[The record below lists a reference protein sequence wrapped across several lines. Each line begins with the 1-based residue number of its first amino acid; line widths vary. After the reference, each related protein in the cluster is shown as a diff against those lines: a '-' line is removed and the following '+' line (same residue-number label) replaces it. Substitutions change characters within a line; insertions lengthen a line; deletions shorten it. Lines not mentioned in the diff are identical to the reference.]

1 MHDDELMTR
10 IATGEEAAFRLLVE
24 RWEGPVHAFLWRMTG
39 SREEAEDL
47 AQDTFVKVHAN
58 ASAYRPEGRFRSWLF
73 RISGNL
79 VRSWARRRRIVGWI
93 RYDPD
98 LHEQPSAHPGPDDLL
113 YEDETS
119 RRVRDAL
126 AGLPVRQRQALIMRK
141 YHEMSQR
148 EIAVAMGATE
158 GAVESLLIRALEGL
172 RKTLVPQMGD
182 DR

>member
-10 IATGEEAAFRLLVE
+10 VAAGEEAAFRLLVE
-24 RWEGPVHAFLWRMTG
+24 RWERPVQAFLWRMTG

-47 AQDTFVKVHAN
+47 TQDTFVKIHAN
-58 ASAYRPEGRFRSWLF
+58 ASGYRPEGRFQSWLF

-79 VRSWARRRRIVGWI
+79 ARSWARRRRIVGWI

-98 LHEQPSAHPGPDDLL
+98 LHERPSATPGPDELVS
-113 YEDETS
+113 EDETG
-119 RRVRDAL
+119 RRVREAL
-126 AGLPVRQRQALIMRK
+126 ARLPARQRQALVLRK
-141 YHEMSQR
+141 YHGMSQQ
-148 EIAVAMGATE
+148 EIAATMATTE

-172 RKTLVPQMGD
+172 RKTLVPGMGD